1 MELLTDE
8 IKKALPKLYSTEG
21 TPVDQKE
28 IICKFFNPMGAGTWY
43 VVEGEQEPSGDW
55 TFFGL
60 VDLLEKEWGY
70 FTLSQLTEIKL
81 PFGMGVERDIHWGN
95 EADGL
100 THLTQIQDVTKVN
113 FARYC

>member
-8 IKKALPKLYSTEG
+8 IKKALPKLYSTEDI
-21 TPVDQKE
+21 PVDNKE

-43 VVEGEQEPSGDW
+43 VVEGDQQPDGDW
-55 TFFGL
+55 QFFGL

-70 FTLSQLTEIKL
+70 FTLSELQSIKL
-81 PFGMGVERDIHWGN
+81 PFGMGIERDIHWGN
-95 EADGL
+95 ESDGL

>member
-8 IKKALPKLYSTEG
+8 IKAALPMLGMTEG

-43 VVEGEQEPSGDW
+43 VVEGEQEPDGEW
-55 TFFGL
+55 LFFGL

>member
-8 IKKALPKLYSTEG
+8 IKKALPKLYSTEEI
-21 TPVDQKE
+21 PVDNKE

-43 VVEGEQEPSGDW
+43 VVEGEQEPDGEW
-55 TFFGL
+55 LFFGL
-60 VDLLEKEWGY
+60 VDLLEREWGY
-70 FTLSQLTEIKL
+70 FTLSQLTEMKL
-81 PFGMGVERDIHWGN
+81 PFGMGIERDIHWGK